1 MHGLK
6 FPLRA
11 GVVLGAAIAVVLPAT
26 ALPAAAASAPAPA
39 PQAVSSAP
47 SAGSGTASVGWLSAD
62 EREALDPF
70 VHHDGGGYRLDAAG
84 ARAAGVDQ
92 RAVDATRTAV
102 DRLDTLVE
110 KKLAVSQDGEGV
122 VVDPAA
128 AGVADVG
135 DGSTRIAEGISVK
148 VTWFGLLIHLDSF
161 VTSKVQAGVDIT
173 EDLVRIATGVASIA
187 SLGSLLPVALLAS
200 AMADLGS
207 KAVSFCTTRK
217 NELYVYVT
225 WAGVPVCNPFA

>member
-11 GVVLGAAIAVVLPAT
+11 GVVLGTAMAVVLPAT

-39 PQAVSSAP
+39 PQAVTSAP

-62 EREALDPF
+62 ERKALDPF
-70 VHHDGGGYRLDAAG
+70 VHHDGDGYRLDVAG

-102 DRLDTLVE
+102 DRLDTLVD

-128 AGVADVG
+128 AGVG

-148 VTWFGLLIHLDSF
+148 VTWFGLLIHLDPF

-173 EDLVRIATGVASIA
+173 KDLVRIATGVVSIA

-207 KAVSFCTTRK
+207 KVVSFCTTRK
-217 NELYVYVT
+217 GELYVYVT